1 MKLLKSKAIRES
13 SKLRTRINIKLVTI
27 IITISVLALSVID
40 IQEKNF
46 NEDTTKIVDVISL
59 KKIVFGENM
68 LTPDWE
74 ENDANSG
81 GDAGDSLPLA
91 TPIINGNYNGSL
103 VVTDTDYYTFEV
115 NAGTIINVSMIPLNL
130 SINFDLTLYDD
141 NFDPRPQNLKEAG
154 IREKIIY
161 SVASAG
167 NYSIS
172 ITPATGDQIGN
183 YSFSL
188 HFISQNDF
196 NTAYDAPS
204 QLSSPLHVTQ
214 GTSNGTLV
222 DGSDT
227 FDFYSISIN
236 NGQIITIFLESLN
249 ISNVDVFLYDIE
261 SEELSKSTRA
271 SGFNDTISWAISLE
285 GDYKIGVQLVDTLN
299 LFDIVSYNL
308 SILLDSQNDANKGT
322 DAGNSAEEALF
333 IIPLSNSKFNG
344 SLFWN
349 GDQIDFYTFSVSGL
363 SIIYVYLTI
372 FDDFNF
378 DLTLFDS
385 DKTKIYESKE
395 ELPGAPETIPFI
407 DIENGTY
414 YISIAFIGDFDEDD
428 FAEGSYQMRVGLQP
442 KVIPTSNGVTDW
454 KTIVPIIVSVVLVP
468 IFMIIILIFVL
479 YFFTEVRIPWLSNS
493 LDKYFSNEEKGEKV
507 KALKYALKVRD
518 ETINNH
524 REELIDKDSKR
535 AKDLET
541 IHRLEEDQ
549 KSKVKV
555 LTKLREEK
563 SDFGNRLE
571 KLHAVNDDL
580 ANIIDS
586 TIRRQLSKPS
596 KTTQKAKVS
605 DIISLLW
612 LSEERLINYIESIPL
627 LNDRYIMDKSK
638 NFILTKDYAREIVR
652 QAYWKRVGAMHLK
665 KIKQV
670 KVANLAEDTNIDI
683 KTLKTILKD
692 LVERKEIPAPIHMD
706 RASLL
711 LSISEE
717 LISEMV
723 EVAER
728 TPIISLKEI
737 SKSYDTTEESAR
749 IIFKKISEE
758 GYVNGEFINE
768 DNFVVLDLLA
778 KIITNEGS
786 INLEKLVKD
795 YAIEDKEEIRIIIEK
810 LIQTDKLEGTFF
822 SKNLFLSTKNLPNQ
836 LKEMILTSVD
846 DINKGDTRR
855 VVFDIGSVV
864 ESILKQKLLL
874 EIQEI
879 SDVDKLPRFQDIVE
893 SKELGKILRAAEAS
907 KISLPA
913 NVELKSLNRFWAQ
926 KIKHTKPGE
935 LPYIP
940 TLEEAKLFLFEANRA
955 LNKLFGQKIPTQ
967 WKRKIA
973 ENLLKDK

>member
-1 MKLLKSKAIRES
+1 MRIK
-13 SKLRTRINIKLVTI
+13 INIKFVAI
-27 IITISVLALSVID
+27 IITISVLALCVIGMQD
-40 IQEKNF
+40 GDF
-46 NEDTTKIVDVISL
+46 NENHTIVNSTSQKTTPFREGL
-59 KKIVFGENM
+59 
-68 LTPDWE
+68 LTPNWE

-91 TPIINGNYNGSL
+91 TPIISGDYNGSL
-103 VVTDTDYYTFEV
+103 VITDADYYTFEV
-115 NAGTIINVSMIPLNL
+115 SAGTIINVSMIPLNL

-161 SVASAG
+161 SIASAG

-172 ITPATGDQIGN
+172 ITPATGDQVGN

-196 NTAYDAPS
+196 DSTYDAPS

-222 DGSDT
+222 EGSDT
-227 FDFYSISIN
+227 FDFYSIYIT
-236 NGQIITIFLESLN
+236 NGEIITIYLESLN
-249 ISNVDVFLYDIE
+249 TSNVDVYLYDIE
-261 SEELSKSTRA
+261 SEELSKSTRT

-285 GDYKIGVQLVDTLN
+285 GDYKIGIHLIDTLN
-299 LFDIVSYNL
+299 LFDIVYYNL
-308 SILLDSQNDANKGT
+308 SILLESQNDANQGI
-322 DAGNSAEEALF
+322 DAGNSAEEAIKIF
-333 IIPLSNSKFNG
+333 PLSNSSFNG
-344 SLFWN
+344 QLVWN
-349 GDQIDFYTFSVSGL
+349 GDQIDFYTFTVFGL
-363 SIIYVYLTI
+363 TTIYVYLTI
-372 FDDFNF
+372 FDNIYNF

-395 ELPGAPETIPFI
+395 ELPGAPEKIFSL

-414 YISIAFIGDFDEDD
+414 YISITFIGDFDEDD
-428 FAEGSYQMRVGLQP
+428 FAKGDYQLQVGLQP
-442 KVIPTSNGVTDW
+442 KIIPTSNGVVNWETL
-454 KTIVPIIVSVVLVP
+454 VPIIVSAVLVP
-468 IFMIIILIFVL
+468 IFMIIILIFAL
-479 YFFTEVRIPWLSNS
+479 YFFTEVRIPWISNR
-493 LDKYFSNEEKGEKV
+493 LDKYFSNEEKGETV

-518 ETINNH
+518 ETINSH
-524 REELIDKDSKR
+524 REDLIDKDSKR

-563 SDFGNRLE
+563 SDLGNRLE

-586 TIRRQLSKPS
+586 TIRRQLSKSS
-596 KTTQKAKVS
+596 KTAQKAKVS

-638 NFILTKDYAREIVR
+638 NFILTKDYAREMVR

-670 KVANLAEDTNIDI
+670 KVANLAEDTNINI
-683 KTLKTILKD
+683 ITLKLILKD
-692 LVERKEIPAPIHMD
+692 LVARKEIPAPIHMD
-706 RASLL
+706 KASLL
-711 LSISEE
+711 LSISDE

-749 IIFKKISEE
+749 IIFEKISEE
-758 GYVNGEFINE
+758 GYVKGEFINE

-778 KIITNEGS
+778 NIIISEGS
-786 INLEKLVKD
+786 INIEKFAKN
-795 YAIEDKEEIRIIIEK
+795 YSIGDKEEIRILIEK
-810 LIQTDKLEGTFF
+810 LIQTEQLEGIFF
-822 SKNLFLSTKNLPNQ
+822 FENLFLSMKNLPDQ
-836 LKEMILTSVD
+836 LKEMIITSVED
-846 DINKGDTRR
+846 VSKGDTRR

-879 SDVDKLPRFQDIVE
+879 SDIDKLPRFQDIVE

-907 KISLPA
+907 KISLPS

>member
-1 MKLLKSKAIRES
+1 LILKAIRGS
-13 SKLRTRINIKLVTI
+13 PKLRIKINIKLI
-27 IITISVLALSVID
+27 ALIITLSVLALSVTG
-40 IQEKNF
+40 IQDNNF
-46 NEDTTKIVDVISL
+46 NEGKPRVSPTAL
-59 KKIVFGENM
+59 KSIPFGEDL

-74 ENDANSG
+74 EDDANSG

-91 TPIINGNYNGSL
+91 TPIISGDFNGSL
-103 VVTDTDYYTFEV
+103 LSLDTDYYTFEV
-115 NAGTIINVSMIPLNL
+115 TAGTIINVSMIPLNL

-154 IREKIIY
+154 IREEIVY
-161 SVASAG
+161 STASAG

-172 ITPATGDQIGN
+172 ITPDTVDQVGN

-196 NTAYDAPS
+196 NSAYDAPS
-204 QLSSPLHVTQ
+204 QLSSPLHITQ
-214 GTSNGTLV
+214 GVSNGTLV
-222 DGSDT
+222 EGSDT
-227 FDFYSISIN
+227 FDFYSIFIN
-236 NGQIITIFLESLN
+236 NGEIITIYLVSSN
-249 ISNVDVFLYDIE
+249 ISNVDVYLYDIE
-261 SEELSKSTRA
+261 SQELSKSIRT

-285 GDYKIGVQLVDTLN
+285 GDYKIGLELVDTLN
-299 LFDIVSYNL
+299 LFDVVPYNL
-308 SILLDSQNDANKGT
+308 SILLESQNDANKGT
-322 DAGNSAEEALF
+322 DAGNTAEEAEF
-333 IIPLSNSKFNG
+333 IIPLTNSEFG
-344 SLFWN
+344 GRLVWN
-349 GDQIDFYTFSVSGL
+349 GDQTDFYTFTVTGL
-363 SIIYVYLTI
+363 TIIYVYLTVP
-372 FDDFNF
+372 DNYNF
-378 DLTLFDS
+378 DLTLLDS
-385 DKTKIYESKE
+385 DKTMIYESKE
-395 ELPGAPETIPFI
+395 EQPGAPEKIFSL

-414 YISIAFIGDFDEDD
+414 YISITFIGEFDDDD
-428 FAEGSYQMRVGLQP
+428 FAEGLYLMRVGLNP
-442 KVIPTSNGVTDW
+442 KVVPTTNGVTDW
-454 KTIVPIIVSVVLVP
+454 KTLVPIIVSAVLVP
-468 IFMIIILIFVL
+468 IFMIIILILVL
-479 YFFTEVRIPWLSNS
+479 YFFTEVRIPWISNR
-493 LDKYFSNEEKGEKV
+493 LDRYFSNEEKGEKV

-518 ETINNH
+518 ETIDGH
-524 REELIDKDSKR
+524 RENLIEKDSKR

-549 KSKVKV
+549 KSKVTV
-555 LTKLREEK
+555 LNKLREEK
-563 SDFGNRLE
+563 SALGNRLE
-571 KLHAVNDDL
+571 KLHSVNDDL

-586 TIRRQLSKPS
+586 TIRRQLSKSS
-596 KTTQKAKVS
+596 KTAQKAKVS

-627 LNDRYIMDKSK
+627 LNERYIMDKSK
-638 NFILTKDYAREIVR
+638 NFILTKDYARELVR

-670 KVANLAEDTNIDI
+670 KVANLADDTNIEV
-683 KTLKTILKD
+683 KTLKLILKD

-723 EVAER
+723 EAAER

-749 IIFKKISEE
+749 IIFEKISEE

-778 KIITNEGS
+778 TIITKEGS
-786 INLEKLVKD
+786 IDLEKFVKE
-795 YAIEDKEEIRIIIEK
+795 YTIQDKEEIRILIER
-810 LIQTDKLEGTFF
+810 LILTEQLEGTFF
-822 SKNLFLSTKNLPNQ
+822 TEDLFLSTKNLPNQ

-846 DINKGDTRR
+846 DVLKGDTRR

-874 EIQEI
+874 EIQEV
-879 SDVDKLPRFQDIVE
+879 SNVDKLPRFQEIVE

-907 KISLPA
+907 KISLPSF
-913 NVELKSLNRFWAQ
+913 VELKSVNRFWAQ

-940 TLEEAKLFLFEANRA
+940 TLEESKLFLFEANRA
-955 LNKLFGQKIPTQ
+955 LNKLFGQTIPTQ